1 MNYVTIDSV
10 TQSLGPDWAGSGDAN
25 LAVTQANAWLRAK
38 PLRQF
43 EVIPEDVLLAGAYAA
58 QLAAKGELYKDTKEG
73 VVASKTVSAQSGTSV
88 SKTYVVGKEEGKS
101 STMTFIDDLLSPY
114 LLKGFAINTFVVK

>member
-25 LAVTQANAWLRAK
+25 PAVTQANAWLRAK
-38 PLRQF
+38 RLRQF

-58 QLAAKGELYKDTKEG
+58 QLAAKGELYKDRADG
-73 VVASKTVSAQSGTSV
+73 VVKSERVKADTVEVQTE
-88 SKTYVVGKEEGKS
+88 YVAGMEEGKS
-101 STMTFIDDLLSPY
+101 STMLFIDDLLSPY

>member
-1 MNYVTIDSV
+1 MNYVTIESV
-10 TQSLGPDWAGSGDAN
+10 TTQLGPNWQGDGDAN
-25 LAVTQANAWLRAK
+25 FAVTQANAWLRAK

-88 SKTYVVGKEEGKS
+88 SKTYVTGKEEGKS
-101 STMTFIDDLLSPY
+101 STMLFIDDLLAPY
-114 LLKGFAINTFVVK
+114 LSKGFAINTFVVK

>member
-25 LAVTQANAWLRAK
+25 LAVTQANAWLHAK
-38 PLRQF
+38 RLRQF

-58 QLAAKGELYKDTKEG
+58 QLAAKGELYKDRADG
-73 VVASKTVSAQSGTSV
+73 VVKSERVKADTVEVQTE
-88 SKTYVVGKEEGKS
+88 YVAGMEQGKS
-101 STMTFIDDLLSPY
+101 STMLFVDDLLSPY

>member
-38 PLRQF
+38 PLCQF

-58 QLAAKGELYKDTKEG
+58 QLAAKGELYVTQTDG
-73 VVASKTVSAQSGTSV
+73 VVKSKRVKADTVEVQ
-88 SKTYVVGKEEGKS
+88 KEYVAGMEQGKS
-101 STMTFIDDLLSPY
+101 STMLFIEDLLVPY
-114 LLKGFAINTFVVK
+114 LSKGFAINTFVVK

>member
-25 LAVTQANAWLRAK
+25 LAVTQANAWLRTK
-38 PLRQF
+38 RLRQF

-58 QLAAKGELYKDTKEG
+58 QLAAKGELYKDRADG
-73 VVASKTVSAQSGTSV
+73 VVKSERVKADTVEVQTE
-88 SKTYVVGKEEGKS
+88 YVAGMEEGKS
-101 STMTFIDDLLSPY
+101 STMLFIDDLLSPY

>member
-10 TQSLGPDWAGSGDAN
+10 TQSLDPDWAGSGDAN

-58 QLAAKGELYKDTKEG
+58 QLAAKGELYVTQTDG
-73 VVASKTVSAQSGTSV
+73 VVKSKRVKADTVEVQ
-88 SKTYVVGKEEGKS
+88 KEYVAGMEQGKS
-101 STMTFIDDLLSPY
+101 STMLFIEDLLAPY
-114 LLKGFAINTFVVK
+114 LNKGFAINTFVVK

>member
-25 LAVTQANAWLRAK
+25 LAVTQANAWLHTK

-43 EVIPEDVLLAGAYAA
+43 EVIPEDVLLVGAYAA
-58 QLAAKGELYKDTKEG
+58 QLAAKGELYKDRADG
-73 VVASKTVSAQSGTSV
+73 VVKSERVKADTVEVQTE
-88 SKTYVVGKEEGKS
+88 YVAGMEQGKS
-101 STMTFIDDLLSPY
+101 STMLFIDDLLSPY

>member
-38 PLRQF
+38 PFRQF
-43 EVIPEDVLLAGAYAA
+43 EAIPEDVLLAGAYAA
-58 QLAAKGELYKDTKEG
+58 QLAAKGELYKDRADG
-73 VVASKTVSAQSGTSV
+73 VVKSERVKADTVEVQTE
-88 SKTYVVGKEEGKS
+88 YVAGMEQGKS
-101 STMTFIDDLLSPY
+101 STMLFIDDLLSPY

>member
-1 MNYVTIDSV
+1 MNYVTIESV
-10 TQSLGPDWAGSGDAN
+10 TTQLGPNWQGDGDAN

-58 QLAAKGELYKDTKEG
+58 QLAAKGELYKDRADG
-73 VVASKTVSAQSGTSV
+73 VVKSERVKADTVEVQTE
-88 SKTYVVGKEEGKS
+88 YVAGMEQGKS
-101 STMTFIDDLLSPY
+101 STMLFIDDLLSPY

>member
-1 MNYVTIDSV
+1 MNYVTIESV
-10 TQSLGPDWAGSGDAN
+10 TTQLGPNWQGDGDAN

-43 EVIPEDVLLAGAYAA
+43 EDIPEDVLLAGAYAA

-88 SKTYVVGKEEGKS
+88 SKTYVAGKEERKS
-101 STMTFIDDLLSPY
+101 STMLFIDDLLTPY
-114 LLKGFAINTFVVK
+114 LSKGFAINTFVVK

>member
-1 MNYVTIDSV
+1 MNYVTIESV
-10 TQSLGPDWAGSGDAN
+10 TTQLGPNWQGDGDAN

-101 STMTFIDDLLSPY
+101 STMIFIDDLLSPY

>member
-1 MNYVTIDSV
+1 MNYVTIESV
-10 TQSLGPDWAGSGDAN
+10 TTQLGPNWQGDGDAN

-38 PLRQF
+38 RLRQF

-58 QLAAKGELYKDTKEG
+58 QLAAKGELYKDRADG
-73 VVASKTVSAQSGTSV
+73 VVKSERVKADTVEVQTE
-88 SKTYVVGKEEGKS
+88 YVAGMEQGKS
-101 STMTFIDDLLSPY
+101 SAMLFIDDLLSPY

>member
-38 PLRQF
+38 RLRQF

-58 QLAAKGELYKDTKEG
+58 QMAAKSELYKDRTDG
-73 VVASKTVSAQSGTSV
+73 VVKSERVKADTVEVQTE
-88 SKTYVVGKEEGKS
+88 YVAGMEEGKS
-101 STMTFIDDLLSPY
+101 STMLFIDDLLSPY

>member
-1 MNYVTIDSV
+1 MNYVTIESV
-10 TQSLGPDWAGSGDAN
+10 TTQLGPNWQGDGDAN

-58 QLAAKGELYKDTKEG
+58 QLAAKGELYKDRADG
-73 VVASKTVSAQSGTSV
+73 VVKSERVKADTVEVQTE
-88 SKTYVVGKEEGKS
+88 YVAGMEQGKS
-101 STMTFIDDLLSPY
+101 STMLFIEDLVAPY
-114 LLKGFAINTFVVK
+114 ISKGFAINTFVVK

>member
-10 TQSLGPDWAGSGDAN
+10 TQSLGLDWAGSGDAN

-58 QLAAKGELYKDTKEG
+58 QLAAKGELYKDRADG
-73 VVASKTVSAQSGTSV
+73 VVKSERVKADTVEVQT
-88 SKTYVVGKEEGKS
+88 EQGKS
-101 STMTFIDDLLSPY
+101 STMLFIDDLLSPY

>member
-1 MNYVTIDSV
+1 MNYVTIESV
-10 TQSLGPDWAGSGDAN
+10 TTQLGPNWQGDGDAN

-38 PLRQF
+38 RLRQF

-58 QLAAKGELYKDTKEG
+58 QLAAKGELYKDREDG
-73 VVASKTVSAQSGTSV
+73 VVKSERVKADTVEVQTE
-88 SKTYVVGKEEGKS
+88 YVAGMEEGKS
-101 STMTFIDDLLSPY
+101 STMLFIDDLLSPY

>member
-1 MNYVTIDSV
+1 MNYVTIESV
-10 TQSLGPDWAGSGDAN
+10 TTQLGPNWQGDGDAN
-25 LAVTQANAWLRAK
+25 LAVTQANAWLRAR

-58 QLAAKGELYKDTKEG
+58 QLAAKGELYKDRADG
-73 VVASKTVSAQSGTSV
+73 VVKSERVKADTVEVQTE
-88 SKTYVVGKEEGKS
+88 YVAGMEQGKS
-101 STMTFIDDLLSPY
+101 STMLFIDDLLSPY

>member
-10 TQSLGPDWAGSGDAN
+10 TQSLGPDWVGSGDAN

-38 PLRQF
+38 PLLQF

-58 QLAAKGELYKDTKEG
+58 RLAAKGELYKDTKEG

-88 SKTYVVGKEEGKS
+88 SKTYVVGKEEGKN
-101 STMTFIDDLLSPY
+101 STKQFIDDLLSPY
-114 LLKGFAINTFVVK
+114 LNKGFAINTFVVK

>member
-1 MNYVTIDSV
+1 MNYVTIESV
-10 TQSLGPDWAGSGDAN
+10 TTQLGPNWQGDGDAN

-38 PLRQF
+38 RLRQF

-58 QLAAKGELYKDTKEG
+58 QMAAKGELYKDREDG
-73 VVASKTVSAQSGTSV
+73 VVKSERVKADTVEVQTE
-88 SKTYVVGKEEGKS
+88 YVAGMEEGKS
-101 STMTFIDDLLSPY
+101 STMLFIEDLLSPY

>member
-38 PLRQF
+38 PFRQF

-58 QLAAKGELYKDTKEG
+58 QLAAKGELYKDREDG
-73 VVASKTVSAQSGTSV
+73 VVKSERVKADTVEVQTE
-88 SKTYVVGKEEGKS
+88 YVVGMEEGKS
-101 STMTFIDDLLSPY
+101 STMLFIDDLLSPY

>member
-38 PLRQF
+38 RLLQF
-43 EVIPEDVLLAGAYAA
+43 EEIPEDVLLAGAYAA
-58 QLAAKGELYKDTKEG
+58 QLAAKGELYKDRADG
-73 VVASKTVSAQSGTSV
+73 VVKSERVKADTVEVQTE
-88 SKTYVVGKEEGKS
+88 YVAGMEQGKS
-101 STMTFIDDLLSPY
+101 STMLFIEDLVAPY
-114 LLKGFAINTFVVK
+114 ISKGFAINTFVVK